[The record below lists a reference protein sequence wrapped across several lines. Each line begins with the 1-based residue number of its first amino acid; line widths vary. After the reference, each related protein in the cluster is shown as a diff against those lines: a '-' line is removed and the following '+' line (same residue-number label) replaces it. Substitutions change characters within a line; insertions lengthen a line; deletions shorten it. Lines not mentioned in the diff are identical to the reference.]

1 MTIRVIIAEDE
12 ALVRAGCVLLLGSVA
27 DIEVVGEAGDGAA
40 AVELAAAVAPDVVLM
55 DLRMP
60 GTDGI
65 SATRII
71 CEKPDAPVVL
81 MLTTFNEQHAV
92 QQALAAGA
100 SGFLLKHAAP
110 ADLAQAIRACAAG
123 EGWLDPA
130 VVGGVLTTLRSATP
144 PSAATPESVAGL
156 TNREREVLV
165 LMAMGYANTEISARL
180 FISEATTRTHVSHV
194 IAKTGSRDRTQAVV
208 LAYRSGL
215 MS

>member
-1 MTIRVIIAEDE
+1 MTIRVLIAEDE

-27 DIEVVGEAGDGAA
+27 GIEVVGEAADGAA
-40 AVELAAAVAPDVVLM
+40 AVALAADTRPDVVLM

-65 SATRII
+65 TATRAL
-71 CEKPDAPVVL
+71 CENPDAPAIL
-81 MLTTFNEQHAV
+81 ILTTFNEQQAV

-123 EGWLDPA
+123 DGWLDPA
-130 VVGGVLTTLRSATP
+130 VVGGVLTALRSATP
-144 PSAATPESVAGL
+144 PQVSTPASIAGL

-165 LMAMGYANTEISARL
+165 LMAMGYANTDISAKL

-208 LAYRSGL
+208 HAYRSGL

>member
-1 MTIRVIIAEDE
+1 MTISVIIAEDE
-12 ALVRAGCVLLLGSVA
+12 ALVRAGVVLLLGGIS
-27 DIEVVGEAGDGAA
+27 DIEVVGEASDGTT
-40 AVELAAAVAPDVVLM
+40 AVELAAAVQPDVVLM

-65 SATRII
+65 SATREI
-71 CEKPDAPVVL
+71 CESIDAPAVL
-81 MLTTFNEQHAV
+81 VLTTFNEQQAV

-110 ADLAQAIRACAAG
+110 ADLAEAIRACAAG

-130 VVGGVLTTLRSATP
+130 VVSGVLTALRSATP
-144 PSAATPESVAGL
+144 PTSATPGTVAGL

-165 LMAMGYANTEISARL
+165 LMAMGYANAEISARL

-215 MS
+215 MC

>member
-1 MTIRVIIAEDE
+1 MTISVIIAEDE
-12 ALVRAGCVLLLGSVA
+12 ALVRAGVVLLLGGIP
-27 DIEVVGEAGDGAA
+27 DIEVVGEASDGTT
-40 AVELAAAVAPDVVLM
+40 VIELAAAVQPDVVLM

-65 SATRII
+65 SATRTI
-71 CEKPDAPVVL
+71 CESIDAPAVL
-81 MLTTFNEQHAV
+81 VLTTFNEQQAV

-110 ADLAQAIRACAAG
+110 ADLAEAIRACAAG

-130 VVGGVLTTLRSATP
+130 VVSGVLTALRSAAPPTSTTP
-144 PSAATPESVAGL
+144 GTVAGL

-165 LMAMGYANTEISARL
+165 LMAMGYANVEISARL

-215 MS
+215 MC